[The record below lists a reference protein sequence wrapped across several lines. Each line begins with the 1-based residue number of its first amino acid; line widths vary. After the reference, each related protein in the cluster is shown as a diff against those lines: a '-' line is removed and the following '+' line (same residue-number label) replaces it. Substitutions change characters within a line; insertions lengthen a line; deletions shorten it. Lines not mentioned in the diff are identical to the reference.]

1 MIQCKYCKSMID
13 NSAKVCPHCRKT
25 LRGASP
31 GALILLAVII
41 VVAGIFILPNVIN
54 GFDDAKTEDAIQQEP
69 AISITAKELIAAY
82 DENEVAADGKYKNK
96 NLEVAGTITSI
107 GSGINDPYI
116 VLRDGE
122 SYLSVQ
128 CYFDKNQSKLSEFKK
143 GDQIT
148 IKGIGKGKILNVN
161 VEKCKIIS

>member
-25 LRGASP
+25 LKGASP
-31 GALILLAVII
+31 GASILLAVII
-41 VVAGIFILPNVIN
+41 VVAGIFILPNIIK
-54 GFDDAKTEDAIQQEP
+54 GFGDAKTEDAIQQEP
-69 AISITAKELIAAY
+69 AISITASELIAAY
-82 DENEVAADGKYKNK
+82 DENEVTADGKYKNK
-96 NLEVAGTITSI
+96 NLEVTGTIASI

-116 VLRDGE
+116 VLRDGD
-122 SYLSVQ
+122 SYIGVQ
-128 CYFDKNQSKLSEFKK
+128 CYFENQSKLAELKK

-148 IKGIGKGKILNVN
+148 IKGIGKGKLLNVN

>member
-1 MIQCKYCKSMID
+1 MID

-31 GALILLAVII
+31 GASILLAVII
-41 VVAGIFILPNVIN
+41 VVAGAFILPNVIN
-54 GFDDAKTEDAIQQEP
+54 GFDEAKIEDTIQQEP
-69 AISITAKELIAAY
+69 AISITAKELIAEY
-82 DENEVAADGKYKNK
+82 DENEIVADEKYKNK
-96 NLEVAGTITSI
+96 NLKITGTITSI

-128 CYFDKNQSKLSEFKK
+128 CYFDKNQSKLTELKK

-161 VEKCKIIS
+161 VGKCKIIS